1 MRWRPLLAY
10 LATAAVV
17 AAALEILAQPS
28 QAQYQALVS
37 RGVHASGQVVPDSG
51 LRGGLGYA
59 FIVEG
64 TRYTRSGSFDFL
76 TNQKEGDTVPVVY
89 EATNPANNCSCDPA
103 QDLSQAR
110 WTPILL
116 ALWISL
122 IVPLGYSLLRR
133 LMRGQSSTG
142 RLHLRIG
149 PPSRFIWWAV
159 SAALLSVVSAIA
171 GHLVQPAT
179 YFFVLIALGL
189 IWFPLGVVLDRL
201 FTERMRQAWTQR
213 RP

>member
-1 MRWRPLLAY
+1 LLAY
-10 LATAAVV
+10 LATVVVV
-17 AAALEILAQPS
+17 AAVFEIFAQPG

-37 RGVHASGQVVPDSG
+37 HGIHISGQVVPDSG

-59 FIVEG
+59 FVVGG

-76 TNQKEGDTVPVVY
+76 TNQNLGDTVPVVY

-103 QDLSQAR
+103 QDLSQER

-133 LMRGQSSTG
+133 LMRGQSSAG
-142 RLHLRIG
+142 RLLLRIG
-149 PPSRFIWWAV
+149 PPSRLIWWAV
-159 SAALLSVVSAIA
+159 SAVLLSEVSAIA
-171 GHLVQPAT
+171 SHLVQPAI

-189 IWFPLGVVLDRL
+189 IWFPLGLLLDRL
-201 FTERMRQAWTQR
+201 LTQRMRQAWTHR
-213 RP
+213 W